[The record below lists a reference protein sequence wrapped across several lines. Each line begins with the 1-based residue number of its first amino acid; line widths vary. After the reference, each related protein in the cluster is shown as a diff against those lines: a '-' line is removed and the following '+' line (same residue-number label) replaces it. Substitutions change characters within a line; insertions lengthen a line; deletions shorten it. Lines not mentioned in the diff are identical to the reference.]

1 MMSLTFRQLPDRY
14 VVCRLAPDAPM
25 PTWIPKGSLV
35 SITRTQDELSIV
47 CPEPVTPPNV
57 KCETGWTA
65 LKLEGP
71 FPFTLT
77 GVLSS
82 FLVPLAENK
91 IPIVAVSTF
100 DTDYVF
106 IKLDNLEAAVDALQ
120 KAGHQLIQ

>member
-1 MMSLTFRQLPDRY
+1 MTLTFRQLPDRY
-14 VVCRLAPDAPM
+14 VVCRLAPDAPI
-25 PTWIPKGSLV
+25 PTWIPTGCLV

-47 CPEPVTPPNV
+47 CPEPDPLPDV
-57 KCETGWTA
+57 KCEADWMA

-100 DTDYVF
+100 DTDYVLV
-106 IKLDNLEAAVDALQ
+106 KLDNLEAAVDALK
-120 KAGHQLIQ
+120 KAGHQQIG

>member
-1 MMSLTFRQLPDRY
+1 MMLTFRQLPDRY
-14 VVCRLAPDAPM
+14 VVCRLAPDAPI
-25 PTWIPKGSLV
+25 PTWIPTGSLV

-47 CPEPVTPPNV
+47 CPEPATLPNV
-57 KCETGWTA
+57 KCEAGWAA

-71 FPFTLT
+71 FPFTVT

-100 DTDYVF
+100 DTDYVLV
-106 IKLDNLEAAVDALQ
+106 KLDNLEAAVDALK
-120 KAGHQLIQ
+120 KAGHQQIG

>member
-1 MMSLTFRQLPDRY
+1 MMLTFRQLPDRY
-14 VVCRLAPDAPM
+14 VVCRLAPDAPI
-25 PTWIPKGSLV
+25 PTWIPTGCLV

-47 CPEPVTPPNV
+47 CPEPATLPNV
-57 KCETGWTA
+57 KCEAGWAA

-71 FPFTLT
+71 FPFTVT

-100 DTDYVF
+100 DTDYVL
-106 IKLDNLEAAVDALQ
+106 IKLDNLEAAVDALK
-120 KAGHQLIQ
+120 KAGHQQIG